1 MNQARIR
8 LATVT
13 VAPFV
18 LALGV
23 QLIVLLI
30 VGDRVP
36 DSLATHFDLA
46 GDSDRDP
53 MSRTAALLAGLLL
66 FAGVGA
72 LWGASALGGP
82 LTARGV
88 KGLTAGGWALCGLLG
103 YTLTA
108 TLFAN
113 LDATDSSAVHFP
125 MWQLG
130 VGAAVAL
137 AAAGVGLLLTRFVP
151 DPGHAPV
158 GDDGTGRIDLAEG
171 ELAGW
176 SRRTGSGRLLAVALT
191 TLVAGVFVT
200 VAVSW
205 RYGPPV
211 FVIGLLALVFASA
224 RVSVDRHGLTVRM
237 GALSWPRVRVP
248 LDGIDIASSRQINA
262 VADYGGWGYRIRH
275 RRTGVLLRSGEA
287 IVVRRTNGREF
298 AVTVADSTTAAA
310 LLNTLVDRHRG
321 I

>member
-23 QLIVLLI
+23 HLAVLLV
-30 VGDRVP
+30 VGDRLP
-36 DSLATHFDLA
+36 DSLATHFDLS
-46 GDSDRDP
+46 GDADRDP
-53 MSRTAALLAGLLL
+53 MSRTAAFVATVVL

-72 LWGASALGGP
+72 LWGVSALGGP

-88 KGLTAGGWALCGLLG
+88 RCLTAGGWALNGFLG
-103 YTLTA
+103 YALTA
-108 TLFAN
+108 TLLAN
-113 LDATDSSAVHFP
+113 LDATDSGAVHFP
-125 MWQLG
+125 PWQLG
-130 VGAAVAL
+130 VAAAVAL

-151 DPGHAPV
+151 DPGLEPA
-158 GDDGTGRIDLAEG
+158 GDDGTARIDLADG

-176 SRRTGSGRLLAVALT
+176 SRRTGSGPLLAVGLV
-191 TLVAGVFVT
+191 TLVAGVFVAI
-200 VAVSW
+200 AVSR
-205 RYGPPV
+205 RYGPVV

-224 RVSVDRHGLTVRM
+224 HVSVDRHGLTVRM

-248 LDGIDIASSRQINA
+248 LDGIDTASSRRINA
-262 VADYGGWGYRIRH
+262 VADFGGWGYRIRH
-275 RRTGVLLRSGEA
+275 RRTGIVLRSGEA
-287 IVVRRTNGREF
+287 IVVRRTNGRQF
-298 AVTVADSTTAAA
+298 AVTVGDSATAAA
-310 LLNTLVDRHRG
+310 LLNTLVDRRKR